1 MAWFWEVLYVD
12 QDGQIHSMHAARGHP
27 TADKAQLVLV
37 SICDSLDRRIRDA
50 GGRMLDV
57 QIVYSHRKKLYD
69 SDELLN

>member
-1 MAWFWEVLYVD
+1 MWFWEVLYVD
-12 QDGQIHSMHAARGHP
+12 QNGQIHSMHTSRGHP

-57 QIVYSHRKKLYD
+57 QIVYCSRKKLYD
-69 SDELLN
+69 SDELLS